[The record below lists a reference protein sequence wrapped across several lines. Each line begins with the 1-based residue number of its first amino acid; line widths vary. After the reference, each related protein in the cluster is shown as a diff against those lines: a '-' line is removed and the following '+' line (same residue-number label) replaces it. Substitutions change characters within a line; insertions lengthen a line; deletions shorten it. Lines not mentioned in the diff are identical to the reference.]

1 MTRNPAASQTVPFT
15 LHKDRLARF
24 GATYIAFVLIGPTLA
39 MAGERQLGAPIYDHA
54 TETTY
59 RQVTWDDFQG
69 DGVTAPQEWNR
80 WRKGS
85 FAHIATKIELGR
97 FEIIGRQEGSEW
109 IASAPTIRPY
119 ALMNKD
125 FSAVKHGSRNAY
137 TLAHEQ
143 LHFDI
148 AETVARRLAV
158 DLAALEGRGSTPDE
172 AHKAFTDQ
180 LRESFEAGLSEFS
193 ELQGRYDAD
202 SAHGMNKKRQ
212 KKWAEEIPALFREAT
227 EALVAHLEKRPS
239 TGELASEPSDS

>member
-1 MTRNPAASQTVPFT
+1 MKRQFLRTSPGAAPLPQGLLAELSRIVLVLAVATPTV
-15 LHKDRLARF
+15 
-24 GATYIAFVLIGPTLA
+24 A
-39 MAGERQLGAPIYDHA
+39 MAGERHLGAPIYDHA

-59 RQVTWDDFQG
+59 RQVSWDDFRG
-69 DGVTAPQEWNR
+69 DGVTAPPDWNR
-80 WRKGS
+80 WRKGT

-97 FEIIGRQEGSEW
+97 FEIVGRQEGDEW
-109 IASAPTIRPY
+109 VASAPDIRPY

-148 AETVARRLAV
+148 AETVARRLTV
-158 DLAALEGRGSTPDE
+158 QLAPLEGRGSTPEE

-180 LRESFEAGLSEFS
+180 LREGFTAGINEFS
-193 ELQGRYDAD
+193 ELQGQYDGE

-212 KKWAEEIPALFREAT
+212 KKWAERVPEMFRKAT
-227 EALVAHLEKRPS
+227 EELVALLEARS
-239 TGELASEPSDS
+239 ASGESSDS